1 MLGKGLRLVVELRLV
16 DRNAVRRRVLRASGE
31 GMTRRRPSE
40 PHRHCSRSSA
50 VTPVSE
56 VRDADA

>member
-16 DRNAVRRRVLRASGE
+16 DRNAARQVLRPSGE
-31 GMTRRRPSE
+31 RATRRRPSE
-40 PHRHCSRSSA
+40 PHRHCTRSTA
-50 VTPVSE
+50 VTPVPE